1 MSNLIE
7 NICGNNSTIKNYS
20 KLLDLSSLKNKVS
33 AANIANVETPGYER
47 QTFDFDSELRKS
59 MDEPRL
65 KPVET
70 NPRHIPLSNSNANP
84 PRIISIK
91 SSVNSTGVNSVDV
104 DQEMAELAQNQ
115 ITYQYG
121 SKMLS
126 KKFNAL
132 RDAIKGR

>member
-7 NICGNNSTIKNYS
+7 NITGNNSMIKNYS
-20 KLLDLSSLKNKVS
+20 KLLDLSSLKNKVT
-33 AANIANVETPGYER
+33 AANIANVETPNYER
-47 QTFDFDSELRKS
+47 QTFDFDSELKKS
-59 MDEPRL
+59 MEEPRI

-70 NPRHIPLSNSNANP
+70 HPRHIPLSNSNANP
-84 PRIISIK
+84 PNIKSIK
-91 SSVNSTGVNSVDV
+91 SSVNSTGVNSVDI
-104 DQEMAELAQNQ
+104 DREMAELAQNQ

-126 KKFNAL
+126 KKFNGL